1 MGSDDL
7 EAFSVARDLDV
18 FSWDVLQVA
27 TNSQQ
32 VTLLK
37 RWMWVS
43 LDELVLTISS
53 VFGQPSFLG
62 FELGYLICATLPA
75 IATWLALF
83 VVGAFA
89 QKMDK
94 QISTDHFESI
104 RLLWFL
110 RLPLHLYISSMAF
123 TLKAM

>member
-62 FELGYLICATLPA
+62 FELGYLICAALPA
-75 IATWLALF
+75 IATWLAMF
-83 VVGAFA
+83 VVSAFA
-89 QKMDK
+89 QKM
-94 QISTDHFESI
+94 STDHFESI